1 MEFITTLPTGILHHY
16 LSVVFAQ
23 ANDATLVMAMFY
35 AFAAFSGMYFSAAT
49 IAWWYVKKPNTNKKI
64 NSHSLKLHQIRAE
77 IFSSLISIL
86 MFVLLTGL
94 TFLLLQKGWLQ
105 VKGEVSIA
113 QWSLEVLALFLWNEA
128 HFYTTHRIL
137 HTKWLYRHVHINH
150 HFSVVVTPFA
160 VYRFHWLEALLL
172 GAVMPL
178 AMIFHEFSI
187 WSLLLLPPLSLAWNI
202 IGHSNYRPTHK
213 NLKWFAR
220 ASERHAI
227 HHAKFQGN
235 YGFSLPQFDQWFNT
249 TLM

>member
-1 MEFITTLPTGILHHY
+1 
-16 LSVVFAQ
+16 
-23 ANDATLVMAMFY
+23 MAMIY
-35 AFAAFSGMYFSAAT
+35 AFAAFAGMYFSATT
-49 IAWWYVKKPNTNKKI
+49 ITWWYVKKCNINKQI
-64 NSHSLKLHQIRAE
+64 NSHSLKLHQIREE

-86 MFVLLTGL
+86 MFALLTGF
-94 TFLLLQKGWLQ
+94 TFILLQKDWLQ
-105 VKGEVSIA
+105 VQGEVSIA
-113 QWSLEVLALFLWNEA
+113 QWSVEVLALFLWNEV

-137 HTKWLYRHVHINH
+137 HAKWLYRHVHINH
-150 HFSVVVTPFA
+150 HYSVVVTPYA

-202 IGHSNYRPTHK
+202 VGHGNYQPTHN
-213 NLKWFAR
+213 NLGWVAR

-249 TLM
+249 ILK